1 MLLKNIKFIILI
13 FLFYQTPV
21 NSKSVSFDDFN
32 SKNLSR
38 YFSGIVAYENKDNS
52 SALNFFNSSKILL
65 DQHDPFLKRYI
76 YSLVLENKI
85 SQAINIIKSN
95 KNKNNTD
102 YFDAHLLLIIDYLK
116 KNNLSGAYS
125 HLIEMENLISDDRVD
140 AAILESLKDYIFTF
154 KEIKILKNKKNF
166 GKLSSI
172 SEAFQRCYIQDNN
185 TDAYFSKLINNP
197 EIDYSRYIFF
207 YLAYLIEND
216 RIIEAKKI
224 TDDIHYIN
232 STLLLS
238 QGKSWIE
245 KGNFD
250 QFQKVFSCRN
260 PNDIISEFLFLIS
273 NLYSSE
279 DSFEKSNFYLN
290 LSNFLNPKF
299 IFNLSLV
306 AENQYLNKEYKKARK
321 TLKKLDNKN
330 NIFYDWY
337 RIKKEAQIIAK
348 EVGNNESLNFINSEF
363 KKIVSPNKKILFD
376 MANFYKNFKKY
387 DEAIIYY
394 TQLIEIFDDN
404 SEIKQD
410 LLYRRGGTYE
420 RMKEYSKS
428 DKDLQDSLKIDP
440 DDAYVLNYLAYSW
453 LERNFKIEEAIKML
467 ETAYELESDDPYI
480 IDSIGWAYYLTNDYK
495 KAEKFLKRAVELMPD
510 DSIVNDHYGDIL
522 WKLDRKIQARYFWRN
537 VLKMEDVDEEML
549 NKINKKIIEG
559 LKNS

>member
-1 MLLKNIKFIILI
+1 MLVKNIKFIILI

-95 KNKNNTD
+95 KNKKNTY

-172 SEAFQRCYIQDNN
+172 SEAFQRCYIQDDN

>member
-245 KGNFD
+245 KGNFN

>member
-1 MLLKNIKFIILI
+1 MLLKNVKFIIII

-306 AENQYLNKEYKKARK
+306 AENQYLNKEYKKAKK

-404 SEIKQD
+404 SEIKKD

-428 DKDLQDSLKIDP
+428 DKDLQDSLKLDP

-495 KAEKFLKRAVELMPD
+495 RAEKFLKRAVELMPD

-522 WKLDRKIQARYFWRN
+522 WKLNRKIQARYFWRN

-549 NKINKKIIEG
+549 NRINKKIIEG

>member
-85 SQAINIIKSN
+85 SQAINIIKRN

-116 KNNLSGAYS
+116 KNNLSEAYS
-125 HLIEMENLISDDRVD
+125 YLIEMENLISDDRVD

-172 SEAFQRCYIQDNN
+172 SEAFQRCYIQDDN

-420 RMKEYSKS
+420 RMKKYSKS

-537 VLKMEDVDEEML
+537 VLKMKDVDEEML

-559 LKNS
+559 LKSS